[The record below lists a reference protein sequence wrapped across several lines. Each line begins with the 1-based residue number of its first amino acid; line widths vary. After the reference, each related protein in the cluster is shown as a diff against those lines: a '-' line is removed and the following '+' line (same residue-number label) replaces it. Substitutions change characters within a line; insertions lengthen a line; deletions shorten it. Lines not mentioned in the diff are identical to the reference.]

1 MLEKVELKK
10 DSMQLDEEQLMAEKI
25 VDILNQY
32 GVENCGIRISNKRIM
47 ISTINR
53 YRGLKYSASI
63 HTGKDTFTSIVIDL
77 DEKIYIN
84 NEIER
89 DLFLNIIYDR
99 NDYYAEKCNKKN
111 MSQGIGVN
119 KNYKFE
125 MIKNEVLKF
134 NSQIIVNSFIE
145 TVNEFIEEIDRFER
159 YLFL

>member
-1 MLEKVELKK
+1 MLEKINFKK
-10 DSMQLDEEQLMAEKI
+10 ENLELDEEQLMAEKI

-32 GVENCGIRISNKRIM
+32 GVENCGFRISNKRIM

-89 DLFLNIIYDR
+89 DLFLEMIYKR
-99 NDYYAEKCNKKN
+99 NDSYSEKCLGKN

-125 MIKNEVLKF
+125 MIKNEVVKF
-134 NSQIIVNSFIE
+134 NSQIIVNLFIE
-145 TVNEFIEEIDRFER
+145 TVNDFISEIDRFKK
-159 YLFL
+159 YF